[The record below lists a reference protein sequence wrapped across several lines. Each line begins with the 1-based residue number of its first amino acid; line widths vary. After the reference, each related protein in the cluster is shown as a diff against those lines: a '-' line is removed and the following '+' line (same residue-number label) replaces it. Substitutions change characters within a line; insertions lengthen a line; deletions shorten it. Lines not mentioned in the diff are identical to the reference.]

1 MEYKNVQISTKYCYP
16 FDKEVIV
23 MFANII
29 GQINI
34 IKTMNLKP
42 NFSELARE
50 YGIDRRTIKKYY
62 EGYEGKS
69 KNRNKPSKLDKYL
82 EEIKFKLSIKG
93 ITAKAVYEYLLD
105 QNYDIG
111 SYSNFIKYIKSK
123 DLKPSKKIKGHPR
136 FETPLGK
143 QAQVDWKEDL
153 KLISKNNEEFTINV
167 FNYKLGNSR
176 YCHFEYRKTKTQ
188 QDVFECLISAF
199 KASGGVPKEILFD
212 NMRTVVDIVDN
223 KRKINNK
230 MKAFASDF
238 GFNIS
243 LCKARHAF
251 TKGKVESS
259 NKFIEWLLAYNYEFE
274 TEDDLIKILKNIN
287 QKVNQSVNQTT
298 GVPPA
303 LLFQKEKEYLQPLP
317 DNSIIQSY
325 MSERL
330 SAKVH
335 KDCLINYRNCK
346 YSVPS
351 KYINK
356 IVTLKIVNN
365 KLHIYFNT
373 DLIAIHEITDK
384 KINYDTNHYKEL
396 LKQSIKNSDDI
407 DDIAREN
414 LNQLDCLLNINGGEY
429 E

>member
-1 MEYKNVQISTKYCYP
+1 MILNL
-16 FDKEVIV
+16 
-23 MFANII
+23 I

-34 IKTMNLKP
+34 FKTMNIKP
-42 NFSELARE
+42 NFSELSRI

-62 EGYEGKS
+62 DGYEGKP
-69 KNRNKPSKLDKYL
+69 KTRNKSSKLDKYL
-82 EEIKFKLSIKG
+82 DQIKFKFSIKG
-93 ITAKAVYEYLLD
+93 MTAKAVYEYLID
-105 QNYDIG
+105 QNYDVG
-111 SYSNFIKYIKSK
+111 SYSNFIKYVKAK
-123 DLKPSKKIKGHPR
+123 DLKPSKTIKGHPR
-136 FETPLGK
+136 FETPPGK

-153 KLISKNNEEFTINV
+153 KLISKNNEEFLVNV

-176 YCHFEYRKTKTQ
+176 YCHFEYRKTRTQ
-188 QDVFECLISAF
+188 QDVFECLIAAF
-199 KASGGVPKEILFD
+199 KATGGVPEEMLFD

-238 GFNIS
+238 GFNIV
-243 LCKARHAF
+243 LCKPRHSY
-251 TKGKVESS
+251 TKGKVESA
-259 NKFIEWLLAYNYEFE
+259 NKFIEWLVAYNYEFE
-274 TEDDLIKILKNIN
+274 TEDELIKILKNIN
-287 QKVNQSVNQTT
+287 KKVNQSVNQTT
-298 GVPPA
+298 GVPPM
-303 LLFQKEKEYLQPLP
+303 LLFQTEKEYLHPLP

-325 MSERL
+325 MDERL
-330 SAKVH
+330 IAKVH
-335 KDCLINYRNCK
+335 KDGLINYRNCK

-356 IVTLKIVNN
+356 IVTLKILDN

-384 KINYDTNHYKEL
+384 KINYESDHYKEL
-396 LKQSIKNSDDI
+396 LLNSIKNPDDI
-407 DDIAREN
+407 DKIARDN